1 MFKNA
6 MDKSAVTHLSLF
18 LMMGTLIMLVPF
30 TNITFSNAKAQEYGV
45 YVDDDYTYS
54 KYPTEVNKY
63 ECRTGPFEGFFVSSV
78 EFCKHVKFDN
88 DKDDRKDNNIT
99 GTQGP
104 PGPHGI
110 QGPPGSTGATGATGP
125 AGITQLINGSN
136 VYLVEASDSGI
147 STTASGLT
155 LQAFASCDAGDFVL
169 NGGFDVIGTFGTAT
183 DIDDYPNKPI
193 FSFDTQTW
201 GWITVINVVGDA
213 ELTLN
218 VDAYC
223 FDNPPL
229 RS

>member
-1 MFKNA
+1 
-6 MDKSAVTHLSLF
+6 
-18 LMMGTLIMLVPF
+18 MLNLTIEKITEIIIKREHRSTRTTRTSKVP
-30 TNITFSNAKAQEYGV
+30 
-45 YVDDDYTYS
+45 
-54 KYPTEVNKY
+54 
-63 ECRTGPFEGFFVSSV
+63 
-78 EFCKHVKFDN
+78 
-88 DKDDRKDNNIT
+88 
-99 GTQGP
+99 
-104 PGPHGI
+104 
-110 QGPPGSTGATGATGP
+110 TGATGATGPAGP

-169 NGGFDVIGTFGTAT
+169 NGGFDVNGTFGTAT

-229 RS
+229 R

>member
-1 MFKNA
+1 MLSAIPIVNNNA
-6 MDKSAVTHLSLF
+6 AMAQ
-18 LMMGTLIMLVPF
+18 GYN
-30 TNITFSNAKAQEYGV
+30 TNSY
-45 YVDDDYTYS
+45 YS
-54 KYPTEVNKY
+54 EYPTDDKKY

-78 EFCKHVKFDN
+78 EFCKFKLD
-88 DKDDRKDNNIT
+88 DKDRKDNNRT

-104 PGPHGI
+104 PGPAGPQGI
-110 QGPPGSTGATGATGP
+110 QGPPGPTGATGATGPAGP

-136 VYLVEASDSGI
+136 VYLVEASDSGN
-147 STTASGLT
+147 STTANGLT

-169 NGGFDVIGTFGTAT
+169 NGGFDVNGTFGTAT

-201 GWITVINVVGDA
+201 GWITVINIVGDA

-223 FDNPPL
+223 SDNPPL
-229 RS
+229 R